1 MENDDTQAL
10 QAEEDMM
17 VNLQSGI
24 LEHHLPIMALGSG
37 RTSLQDKFCSVMFA
51 MMLEAG
57 NDEASLASFVQGIV
71 AGTFDLGV
79 EFSLSKIL
87 PTEFRTLFPWFES
100 QVPRQDRPN
109 IDSDLLQDDG
119 FDAVPDEEPQVSLSL
134 ENMLSVPG
142 PLHILHNATSFLITQ
157 LPYLGQA
164 VPRLVALSRFLAGNI
179 SKQRLL
185 ATCFS
190 SPVASQFKRDF
201 SRFHARVNEGR
212 WGSVAFAI
220 PEVLDLKGP
229 LQRFWNIQAFNH
241 DSGNAPLRQQAADD
255 SGPRVDYINETIE
268 SHEFWAQLLAL
279 DRLFTVVREL
289 FEWLESCPCH
299 YKRKAPPHD
308 PAIKKRW
315 QRCPLRGRRLPEIA
329 CGVFF
334 EIVNDLC
341 LANAARLFLEL
352 PESVTED
359 CRAACLLDFEHGRGH
374 LTFHLTLKM
383 SCFLEPPLLLFGL
396 AHYDPEKPDLQ
407 REVLQRCLAS
417 DSPHPLMQKLREQNL
432 LEEAKLF
439 VEGEDLRLLDNLDF
453 FISSF
458 RFAWGTERKVE
469 GGHAQVNMY
478 AGGRRNRTE
487 ATDSLALRLFE
498 IKRVLVSADV
508 TSFLECVQVARN
520 PQKLVAKLGLA
531 RHPSCSFAKS
541 GWDPI
546 FRKIVY
552 HADPFSLYNASR
564 PELFAAKVFAR
575 ARARHEA
582 VLDQADEPD
591 LSPEFLEMHHQLA
604 LRHLKRQLESFC
616 KNQDSRMLF
625 SCKMPGAA
633 LTLLFQCLAPNGVQE
648 TLPPPSGSTEEVAMQ
663 AASDAVAPV
672 SYTDALVAQASHT
685 DLDTVFFRIVSCG
698 LSRAK
703 LAAPVDFQS
712 SDVGV
717 VLLKNAGPVEAV
729 EGPEHQHKSYR
740 VETSGVTLGS
750 RLAGV
755 SEVQTFPLVLSLSSL
770 TLAQLR
776 SFDGWQESTSDVQV
790 DADSGVTCVC
800 ATAPIRVMEI
810 RRDLPLADRSMYE
823 LAEQLC
829 NDGWECVVART
840 SALRTGHSKHSL
852 TVLFF

>member
-37 RTSLQDKFCSVMFA
+37 RTSLQDKFGSVMFA

-100 QVPRQDRPN
+100 QVPHQDRPN

-134 ENMLSVPG
+134 ENILSVPG
-142 PLHILHNATSFLITQ
+142 PLNILHNATSLLITQ

-164 VPRLVALSRFLAGNI
+164 VPRLVALSRFLAGNMWW
-179 SKQRLL
+179 QRV
-185 ATCFS
+185 FR
-190 SPVASQFKRDF
+190 VKRDF
-201 SRFHARVNEGR
+201 SRFHARVNEADG
-212 WGSVAFAI
+212 G
-220 PEVLDLKGP
+220 L

-255 SGPRVDYINETIE
+255 SRPRVDYINETIE
-268 SHEFWAQLLAL
+268 SHEFWGQLLAL
-279 DRLFTVVREL
+279 DGLFTVVREL

-299 YKRKAPPHD
+299 YKRRAPPHD

-407 REVLQRCLAS
+407 REVLQRCLAP

-487 ATDSLALRLFE
+487 ATDSLALRLSE

-508 TSFLECVQVARN
+508 TSFLDCVQVARN
-520 PQKLVAKLGLA
+520 PQKLAAKLGLA

-552 HADPFSLYNASR
+552 HVDPFSLYSASR
-564 PELFAAKVFAR
+564 PDLFAAKVFAR

-604 LRHLKRQLESFC
+604 LRHLKRQLEKGLQEPRQS
-616 KNQDSRMLF
+616 NVILMQDAR
-625 SCKMPGAA
+625 
-633 LTLLFQCLAPNGVQE
+633 
-648 TLPPPSGSTEEVAMQ
+648 
-663 AASDAVAPV
+663 
-672 SYTDALVAQASHT
+672 
-685 DLDTVFFRIVSCG
+685 
-698 LSRAK
+698 
-703 LAAPVDFQS
+703 
-712 SDVGV
+712 
-717 VLLKNAGPVEAV
+717 
-729 EGPEHQHKSYR
+729 
-740 VETSGVTLGS
+740 
-750 RLAGV
+750 
-755 SEVQTFPLVLSLSSL
+755 
-770 TLAQLR
+770 R
-776 SFDGWQESTSDVQV
+776 SFDTFVSMSCAKRSSRNLASTQWFNRGGG
-790 DADSGVTCVC
+790 DASG
-800 ATAPIRVMEI
+800 
-810 RRDLPLADRSMYE
+810 
-823 LAEQLC
+823 
-829 NDGWECVVART
+829 
-840 SALRTGHSKHSL
+840 K
-852 TVLFF
+852 